1 MKKKLLIT
9 LLFVIMTMCLFAVA
23 VSAETAYVNANGE
36 QVEAGNADI
45 AYEINVKNPFETGGN
60 CNITEIYLYDSSIK
74 KIIIP
79 ALKFTH
85 SNGTEYDLSTYSY
98 CRLAGGW
105 GTTLPVYPISEKD
118 SDTKTSLHT
127 QITEIEFHVPILG
140 DGSGS
145 QGNLAGY
152 SELKKLSFF
161 ERAYETQG
169 KGGFLS
175 GCTNLKEV
183 HFYGQDNNITGNYFN
198 GSIEKV
204 VFHKGATG
212 VFQSQVFQSI
222 NSNGGNPCTVYLN
235 VNMVPK
241 DESDPRLTW
250 NKANNNLTFVLLVDD
265 TTGYTPEEIA
275 SYQTEWQAG
284 NNKNANNYKYTM
296 SIQTYCDF
304 YKEHIS
310 QEAINDCVCY
320 CSTCKNYGALANPT
334 HALDFVIDYA
344 NGYNS
349 EGLKTTMCTNEGCG
363 HIESTQELKKLFETR
378 GYSTDTTS
386 LAIVLD
392 FTANLAEIQEYESFL
407 KKTNPEASID
417 FGVAV
422 GAADKDD
429 DTTNDKLFDENGE
442 RLDSTVVI
450 ALPKNTYTN
459 VEVKIMGIKNNDVNL
474 HLSGYINVSGEITY
488 INGAGTNDYSAKV
501 NYGMFITEE

>member
-1 MKKKLLIT
+1 MKKKLLLAMI
-9 LLFVIMTMCLFAVA
+9 LVVALACLFAVA

-36 QVEAGNADI
+36 QVEEGSPDI
-45 AYEINVKNPFETGGN
+45 AYELYFEGITSSTGG
-60 CNITEIYLYDSSIK
+60 CKIKEVYLYDSTVTK
-74 KIIIP
+74 LVVP
-79 ALKFTH
+79 EVKFTVKDV
-85 SNGTEYDLSTYSY
+85 EYDLSTYSY
-98 CRLAGGW
+98 VRIAAGW
-105 GTTLPVYPISEKD
+105 STTLPVYLIAEKD
-118 SDTKTSLHT
+118 AETKTSVHT
-127 QITEIEFHVPILG
+127 QIKEIEFHIPVLA
-140 DGSGS
+140 DGANQS
-145 QGNLAGY
+145 GNLAGY
-152 SELKKLSFF
+152 TALEKISYFK
-161 ERAYETQG
+161 RAYEPQN
-169 KGGFLS
+169 KGGYLYN
-175 GCTNLKEV
+175 CPNLTEV
-183 HFYGQDNNITGNYFN
+183 HFYGQNNQLSGNFFT
-198 GSIEKV
+198 SSLKKI
-204 VFHKGATG
+204 VFHRGSTTQLKSCA
-212 VFQSQVFQSI
+212 I
-222 NSNGGNPCTVYLN
+222 NAVNGKECTVYLN
-235 VNMVPK
+235 EGFAPA
-241 DESDPRLTW
+241 DETDPRLTW
-250 NKANNNLTFVLLVDD
+250 NKSGNSMKIVMLVDD
-265 TTGYTPEEIA
+265 ATGYTAEQIA

-284 NNKNANNYKYTM
+284 NNKSANNYKYTAT
-296 SIQTYCDF
+296 IQTYCDF
-304 YKEHIS
+304 YDEHLS
-310 QEAINDCVCY
+310 EEQINDCVCY
-320 CSTCKNYGALANPT
+320 CSTCKKYGALANPT

-442 RLDSTVVI
+442 RLDSTLVVD
-450 ALPKNTYTN
+450 LPKNTYTN

-488 INGAGTNDYSAKV
+488 INGAETNDYSAKV

>member
-9 LLFVIMTMCLFAVA
+9 LLFVVMTMCLFAVA

-98 CRLAGGW
+98 CRLAGSW
-105 GTTLPVYPISEKD
+105 NKTLAVYPISEKD

-127 QITEIEFHVPILG
+127 QITEIEFQVPVLA
-140 DGSGS
+140 DGAGS

-152 SELKKLSFF
+152 SALQKLSFF
-161 ERAYETQG
+161 AKAYEPQN

-175 GCTNLKEV
+175 DCTSLTEI
-183 HFYGQDNNITGNYFN
+183 HFYGQNNQLSGNFFCN
-198 GSIEKV
+198 SLTKV
-204 VFHKGATG
+204 VFHKGST
-212 VFQSQVFQSI
+212 SSI
-222 NSNGGNPCTVYLN
+222 ASTAMQAVNGKECTVYLN
-235 VNMVPK
+235 GDITPW
-241 DESDPRLTW
+241 DETDPRLTW
-250 NKANNNLTFVLLVDD
+250 NKNGDKLKFVILVDD

-284 NNKNANNYKYTM
+284 NNKNANNYKYKM

-442 RLDSTVVI
+442 RLDSTLVVD
-450 ALPKNTYTN
+450 LPKNTYTN

-488 INGAGTNDYSAKV
+488 INGAETNDYSAKV